1 MMKSLERAVPRSLAL
16 RVFLPVCAAAALA
29 GCNLD
34 ESAQTFIS
42 PDKFF
47 QNDAQA
53 AIAVN
58 AVYAPLMGW
67 NGYKEPAM
75 HSVMCDDNEMTC
87 WNWMGGGWN
96 GQYGSQWYIQD
107 NSVWFGDYQMIERA
121 NEVIENVA
129 TAAGM
134 TKAGKDVSTGQ
145 ALFARAYAY
154 FDLARRYGAVPLRVE
169 AYKPDAQMGALA
181 ASPVDAVYH
190 QITKDLRLAATLLPT
205 DYTNANG
212 RGLPRAGSAWGL
224 LAKVYLEMAG
234 QAVANTP
241 LAASRAAYFDSVTW
255 AAAQMDADPSVALE
269 PNYMDIFDV
278 VKQNT
283 SKEVLFAVQGATA
296 GLNGSNMLSFFG
308 PQGDCAQVPGCGS
321 GFVSMREDFYNT
333 FDKAHDKRV
342 EPGKAIPHAWEYT
355 NSSWGKIR
363 VLHMDSVAT
372 LQARGLITFQHV
384 VNNNAYQGWSEQCA
398 SFMTAHFDSL
408 TVKDPNSGTTTTSIV
423 GIARPIYTLKYIDP
437 THPGATQGA
446 ANNIVTLRYADVVLA
461 RAEAANEKGASAE
474 AYAQVNRIRQRAG
487 LPNMTAGLSQAQF
500 RDSVWVERA
509 HELYAEFHGRFDLIR
524 EGRWLTVENA
534 PSKIADYSG
543 TASCRP
549 RQAYQKLQPYPAKE
563 LASNPLLKQNP
574 GW

>member
-1 MMKSLERAVPRSLAL
+1 MMKSSKRAVPWGRVL
-16 RVFLPVCAAAALA
+16 RVLLPVCAVAALA
-29 GCNLD
+29 SCKLTDLN

-42 PDKFF
+42 PDKFY

-58 AVYAPLMGW
+58 AIYAPLMGW

-87 WNWMGGGWN
+87 WNWMGGGWT
-96 GQYGSQWYIQD
+96 GQYGSQWYTQD

-129 TAAGM
+129 ASSGITAV
-134 TKAGKDVSTGQ
+134 GKDVATGQ

-205 DYTNANG
+205 EYSTANG
-212 RGLPRAGSAWGL
+212 RGLPRAASAWGL

-234 QAVANTP
+234 QAVAASP
-241 LAASRAAYFDSVTW
+241 LAANRAAYFDSVKW
-255 AAAQMDADPSVALE
+255 AAQQLASDPSVALE
-269 PNYMDIFDV
+269 TNYMDLFDV
-278 VKQNT
+278 NKQNT
-283 SKEVLFAVQGATA
+283 SKEILFAVQGATA

-308 PQGDCAQVPGCGS
+308 PQGDCASTPGCGS

-355 NSSWGKIR
+355 NSSYGKIR
-363 VLHMDSVAT
+363 VLHMDSLAT
-372 LQARGLITFQHV
+372 LQARGLVVRDVTF
-384 VNNNAYQGWSEQCA
+384 AWQGWSEMCA
-398 SFMTAHFDSL
+398 SFMTAHFDTL
-408 TVKDPNSGTTTTSIV
+408 TVKDAGSGQTSTSVV

-437 THPGATQGA
+437 SHPGATQGA
-446 ANNIVTLRYADVVLA
+446 ANNIITLRYADVLLA
-461 RAEAANEKGASAE
+461 LAEAANARGDQAT
-474 AYAQVNRIRQRAG
+474 AYSTLHLIRQRAG
-487 LPNMTAGLSQAQF
+487 LPDMTAGLSQSVLQ
-500 RDSVWVERA
+500 DSIWVERA
-509 HELYAEFHGRFDLIR
+509 HELYAEFQARFDLIR

-534 PSKIADYSG
+534 PSKIADYAGSG
-543 TASCRP
+543 PCRP

-563 LASNPLLKQNP
+563 LASNPLLQQNP